1 MAHAPS
7 VPIAQAVPL
16 EPRRPLD
23 PNVAVLTLCIV
34 LQLSGVW
41 RFLLLLSA
49 VLILDRRVNLT
60 ALVRMGLSAVRRVAR
75 CLPEPPR
82 AMAAAMAPPDLL
94 VLAARALG
102 ELLDNL
108 LEE

>member
-1 MAHAPS
+1 MAHSQPLPL
-7 VPIAQAVPL
+7 VHAVPV
-16 EPRRPLD
+16 EPRRALD
-23 PNVAVLTLCIV
+23 PNVAVLTLCLV

-41 RFLLLLSA
+41 RFLLMLSA
-49 VLILDRRVNLT
+49 VLILDRRVNLS
-60 ALVRMGLSAVRRVAR
+60 ALVRRGFGAVRWVAR

-82 AMAAAMAPPDLL
+82 VMAAAMAPPDAL
-94 VLAARALG
+94 VLAAQALG